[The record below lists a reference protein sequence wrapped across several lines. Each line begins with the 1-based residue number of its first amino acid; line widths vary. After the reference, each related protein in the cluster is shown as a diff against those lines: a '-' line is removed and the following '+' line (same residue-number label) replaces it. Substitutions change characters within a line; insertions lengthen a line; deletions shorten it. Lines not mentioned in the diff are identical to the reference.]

1 MLQLNKIGMKLWIVL
16 SQFMK
21 KKEKSKK
28 ELKKLHKIIVLIVV
42 IALSFLI
49 ATQWISVLRIQS
61 SFMSP
66 TIDAG
71 QIVIV
76 FKKKKVQTGDIV
88 AYRKKNKLFVKR
100 VIAGQGQYVDI
111 DLNGKVTVD
120 QKRIKE
126 DYVGEFSLGKCD
138 ISLPHQVDQ
147 SHWFCIGD
155 EREVSID
162 SRSSLIG
169 DISEDEIEGVVVF
182 SIWPLNKFRIVQQK
196 GGALAHESCSIF

>member
-1 MLQLNKIGMKLWIVL
+1 MDSTESIHER
-16 SQFMK
+16 
-21 KKEKSKK
+21 KEKSKK
-28 ELKKLHKIIVLIVV
+28 ESKKLHKIIDLIVV
-42 IALSFLI
+42 IAISFLI
-49 ATQWISVLRIQS
+49 ATQWISVFRIQS
-61 SFMSP
+61 SAMSP

-76 FKKKKVQTGDIV
+76 FKKKKVQKGDIV
-88 AYRKKNKLFVKR
+88 VYRKKNKLFVKR

-111 DLNGKVTVD
+111 DLNGKITVD

-182 SIWPLNKFRIVQQK
+182 SIWPLNKFRIVQ
-196 GGALAHESCSIF
+196 

>member
-1 MLQLNKIGMKLWIVL
+1 MDSTESIHER
-16 SQFMK
+16 
-21 KKEKSKK
+21 KEKSKK
-28 ELKKLHKIIVLIVV
+28 ESKKLHKIFVLIVV

-61 SFMSP
+61 SAMSP

-76 FKKKKVQTGDIV
+76 FKKRKVQQGDIV

-111 DLNGKVTVD
+111 DLNGKVSVD
-120 QKRIKE
+120 HKRIKE
-126 DYVGEFSLGKCD
+126 DYVGELSLGKCD

-162 SRSSLIG
+162 SRSSVIG

-182 SIWPLNKFRIVQQK
+182 SIWPLNKFRIVQ
-196 GGALAHESCSIF
+196 

>member
-1 MLQLNKIGMKLWIVL
+1 MDRTESIHID
-16 SQFMK
+16 
-21 KKEKSKK
+21 KEKSKK
-28 ELKKLHKIIVLIVV
+28 QTKKLRKIIILIVV
-42 IALSFLI
+42 IAISFLI
-49 ATQWISVLRIQS
+49 ATQWISVLRIKS
-61 SFMSP
+61 SAMSP

-71 QIVIV
+71 QIVII
-76 FKKKKVQTGDIV
+76 FKKKKVQKGDIV

-100 VIAGQGQYVDI
+100 VIASQGQYVDI
-111 DLNGKVTVD
+111 DINGKVSVD

-126 DYVGEFSLGKCD
+126 EYVGELSLGKCD

-182 SIWPLNKFRIVQQK
+182 SIWPLNKFRIVQ
-196 GGALAHESCSIF
+196 

>member
-1 MLQLNKIGMKLWIVL
+1 MDSTESIHIE
-16 SQFMK
+16 
-21 KKEKSKK
+21 KEKSKK
-28 ELKKLHKIIVLIVV
+28 QSKKLHKIIILIVV

-61 SFMSP
+61 SSMSP

-76 FKKKKVQTGDIV
+76 FKKKKVQQGDIV
-88 AYRKKNKLFVKR
+88 AYRKKDKLFVKR

-111 DLNGKVTVD
+111 DLNGKVSVD

-126 DYVGEFSLGKCD
+126 DYVGELSLGKCD
-138 ISLPHQVDQ
+138 ISLP
-147 SHWFCIGD
+147 HWFCIGD
-155 EREVSID
+155 EREVSVD

-182 SIWPLNKFRIVQQK
+182 SIWPLNKFRIVQ
-196 GGALAHESCSIF
+196 

>member
-1 MLQLNKIGMKLWIVL
+1 MDKTESIHIE
-16 SQFMK
+16 
-21 KKEKSKK
+21 KEKSKK
-28 ELKKLHKIIVLIVV
+28 QSKKLHKIIVLIVV

-61 SFMSP
+61 SAMSP

-76 FKKKKVQTGDIV
+76 LKKKKVQQGHIV

-111 DLNGKVTVD
+111 DLNGKVSVD
-120 QKRIKE
+120 QKRIK
-126 DYVGEFSLGKCD
+126 DYVGELSLGKCD

-155 EREVSID
+155 EREVSVD

-182 SIWPLNKFRIVQQK
+182 SIWPLNKFRIVQ
-196 GGALAHESCSIF
+196 

>member
-1 MLQLNKIGMKLWIVL
+1 MDRTESSHID
-16 SQFMK
+16 
-21 KKEKSKK
+21 KEKSKK
-28 ELKKLHKIIVLIVV
+28 QSKKLRKIIILIVV
-42 IALSFLI
+42 IAISFLI
-49 ATQWISVLRIQS
+49 TTQWISVLRIKS
-61 SFMSP
+61 SAMSP

-76 FKKKKVQTGDIV
+76 FKKKKVQRGDIV
-88 AYRKKNKLFVKR
+88 VYRKKNKLFVKR

-126 DYVGEFSLGKCD
+126 DYVGELSLGKCD

-162 SRSSLIG
+162 SRSSVIG

-182 SIWPLNKFRIVQQK
+182 SIWPLNKFRIVQ
-196 GGALAHESCSIF
+196 

>member
-1 MLQLNKIGMKLWIVL
+1 MDRTESSHID
-16 SQFMK
+16 
-21 KKEKSKK
+21 KEKSKK
-28 ELKKLHKIIVLIVV
+28 QSKKLRKIIILIVV
-42 IALSFLI
+42 IAISFLI

-61 SFMSP
+61 SAMSP

-76 FKKKKVQTGDIV
+76 FKKKKKKVQKGDIV
-88 AYRKKNKLFVKR
+88 VYRKKNKLFVKR

-111 DLNGKVTVD
+111 DLNGKITVD

-126 DYVGEFSLGKCD
+126 DYVGELSLGKCD

-162 SRSSLIG
+162 SRSSVIG

-182 SIWPLNKFRIVQQK
+182 SIWPLNKFRIVQ
-196 GGALAHESCSIF
+196 

>member
-1 MLQLNKIGMKLWIVL
+1 MDRTESIRID
-16 SQFMK
+16 
-21 KKEKSKK
+21 KEKSKK
-28 ELKKLHKIIVLIVV
+28 QSKKLRKIIILIVV
-42 IALSFLI
+42 IAISFLI
-49 ATQWISVLRIQS
+49 TTQWISVLRIQS
-61 SFMSP
+61 SAMSP

-76 FKKKKVQTGDIV
+76 FKKKKVQKGDIV
-88 AYRKKNKLFVKR
+88 VYRKKNKLFVKR

-111 DLNGKVTVD
+111 DLNGKITVD

-126 DYVGEFSLGKCD
+126 DYVGELSLGKCD
-138 ISLPHQVDQ
+138 ISLPHQVYQ

-162 SRSSLIG
+162 SRSSVIG

-182 SIWPLNKFRIVQQK
+182 SIWPLNKFRIVQ
-196 GGALAHESCSIF
+196 

>member
-1 MLQLNKIGMKLWIVL
+1 MDRTGSIHIE
-16 SQFMK
+16 
-21 KKEKSKK
+21 KEKSNKQ
-28 ELKKLHKIIVLIVV
+28 LKKLHKIIVLIVV

-49 ATQWISVLRIQS
+49 TTQWISVLRIQS
-61 SFMSP
+61 SSMSP

-76 FKKKKVQTGDIV
+76 LKKKKVQQGDIV
-88 AYRKKNKLFVKR
+88 TYRNKNKLFVKR

-111 DLNGKVTVD
+111 DINGKVSVD
-120 QKRIKE
+120 HKRIKE
-126 DYVGEFSLGKCD
+126 DYVGELSLGTCD

-147 SHWFCIGD
+147 SHWFCMGD

-182 SIWPLNKFRIVQQK
+182 SIWPLNKFKIV
-196 GGALAHESCSIF
+196 

>member
-1 MLQLNKIGMKLWIVL
+1 MDRTESIRID
-16 SQFMK
+16 
-21 KKEKSKK
+21 KEKSKK
-28 ELKKLHKIIVLIVV
+28 QSKKLRKIIILIVV
-42 IALSFLI
+42 IAISFLI
-49 ATQWISVLRIQS
+49 TTQWISVLRIQS
-61 SFMSP
+61 SAMSP

-76 FKKKKVQTGDIV
+76 FKKKKVQRGDIV
-88 AYRKKNKLFVKR
+88 VYRKKNKLFVKR

-120 QKRIKE
+120 QKRIKK
-126 DYVGEFSLGKCD
+126 DYVGELSLGKCD

-162 SRSSLIG
+162 SRSSVIG

-182 SIWPLNKFRIVQQK
+182 SIWPLNKFRIVQ
-196 GGALAHESCSIF
+196 

>member
-1 MLQLNKIGMKLWIVL
+1 MDRTESSHID
-16 SQFMK
+16 
-21 KKEKSKK
+21 KEKSKK
-28 ELKKLHKIIVLIVV
+28 QSKKLRKIIILIVV
-42 IALSFLI
+42 IAISFLI
-49 ATQWISVLRIQS
+49 ATQWISVFRIQS
-61 SFMSP
+61 SAMSP
-66 TIDAG
+66 TIDSG

-76 FKKKKVQTGDIV
+76 FKKKKVQKGDIV
-88 AYRKKNKLFVKR
+88 VYRKKNKLFVKR

-111 DLNGKVTVD
+111 DLNGKITVD

-126 DYVGEFSLGKCD
+126 DYVGELSLGKCD

-162 SRSSLIG
+162 SRSSVIG

-182 SIWPLNKFRIVQQK
+182 SIWPLNKFRIVQ
-196 GGALAHESCSIF
+196 

>member
-1 MLQLNKIGMKLWIVL
+1 MDSTESIHER
-16 SQFMK
+16 
-21 KKEKSKK
+21 KEKSKK
-28 ELKKLHKIIVLIVV
+28 ESKKLHKIIVLIVV
-42 IALSFLI
+42 IAISFLI

-61 SFMSP
+61 SAMSP

-76 FKKKKVQTGDIV
+76 FKKRKVQQGDIA

-111 DLNGKVTVD
+111 DLNGKVSVD
-120 QKRIKE
+120 HKRIKE
-126 DYVGEFSLGKCD
+126 DYVGELSLGKCD

-162 SRSSLIG
+162 SRSSVIG

-182 SIWPLNKFRIVQQK
+182 SIWPLNKFRIVQ
-196 GGALAHESCSIF
+196 

>member
-1 MLQLNKIGMKLWIVL
+1 MDSTESIHER
-16 SQFMK
+16 
-21 KKEKSKK
+21 KEKSKK
-28 ELKKLHKIIVLIVV
+28 ESKKLHKIIVLIVV
-42 IALSFLI
+42 IAISFLI

-61 SFMSP
+61 SAMSP

-76 FKKKKVQTGDIV
+76 FKKRKVQQGDIV

-111 DLNGKVTVD
+111 DLNGKITVD

-126 DYVGEFSLGKCD
+126 DYVGELSLGKCD

-147 SHWFCIGD
+147 SHWFSIGD

-162 SRSSLIG
+162 SRSSVIG

-182 SIWPLNKFRIVQQK
+182 SIWPLNKFRIVQ
-196 GGALAHESCSIF
+196 

>member
-1 MLQLNKIGMKLWIVL
+1 MDSTESIHER
-16 SQFMK
+16 
-21 KKEKSKK
+21 KEKSKK
-28 ELKKLHKIIVLIVV
+28 ESKKLHKIIVLIVV
-42 IALSFLI
+42 ISISFLI

-61 SFMSP
+61 SAMSP

-76 FKKKKVQTGDIV
+76 FKKRKVQQGDIV

-111 DLNGKVTVD
+111 DLNGKVSVD
-120 QKRIKE
+120 HKRIKE
-126 DYVGEFSLGKCD
+126 DYVGELSLGKCD

-162 SRSSLIG
+162 SRSSVIG

-182 SIWPLNKFRIVQQK
+182 SIWPLNKFRIVQ
-196 GGALAHESCSIF
+196 

>member
-1 MLQLNKIGMKLWIVL
+1 MDSTESIHER
-16 SQFMK
+16 
-21 KKEKSKK
+21 KEKSKK
-28 ELKKLHKIIVLIVV
+28 ESKKLHKIIVLIVV
-42 IALSFLI
+42 IAISFLI

-61 SFMSP
+61 SAMSP

-76 FKKKKVQTGDIV
+76 FKKRKVQQGDIV

-100 VIAGQGQYVDI
+100 VIAGQGQYADI
-111 DLNGKVTVD
+111 DLNGKVSVD
-120 QKRIKE
+120 HKRIKE
-126 DYVGEFSLGKCD
+126 DYVGELSLGKCD

-162 SRSSLIG
+162 SRSSVIG

-182 SIWPLNKFRIVQQK
+182 SIWPLNKFRIVQ
-196 GGALAHESCSIF
+196 

>member
-1 MLQLNKIGMKLWIVL
+1 MDRTESIHID
-16 SQFMK
+16 
-21 KKEKSKK
+21 KEKSKK
-28 ELKKLHKIIVLIVV
+28 QTKKLRKIIILIVV
-42 IALSFLI
+42 IAISFLI
-49 ATQWISVLRIQS
+49 ATQWISVFRIQS
-61 SFMSP
+61 SAMLP

-76 FKKKKVQTGDIV
+76 FKKKKVQKGDIV
-88 AYRKKNKLFVKR
+88 VYRKKNKLFVKR

-111 DLNGKVTVD
+111 DLNGKITVD

-126 DYVGEFSLGKCD
+126 DYVGELSLGKCD

-162 SRSSLIG
+162 SRSSVIG

-182 SIWPLNKFRIVQQK
+182 SIWPLNKFRIVQ
-196 GGALAHESCSIF
+196 

>member
-1 MLQLNKIGMKLWIVL
+1 MDRTESIHID
-16 SQFMK
+16 
-21 KKEKSKK
+21 KEKSKK
-28 ELKKLHKIIVLIVV
+28 QTKKLRKIIILIVV
-42 IALSFLI
+42 IAISFLI
-49 ATQWISVLRIQS
+49 ATRWISVLRIKS
-61 SFMSP
+61 SAMSP

-76 FKKKKVQTGDIV
+76 FKKKKVQKGDIV

-100 VIAGQGQYVDI
+100 VIASQGQYVDI
-111 DLNGKVTVD
+111 DINGKVSVD

-126 DYVGEFSLGKCD
+126 EYVGELSLGKCD

-182 SIWPLNKFRIVQQK
+182 SIWPLNKFRIVQ
-196 GGALAHESCSIF
+196 